1 MRTTVKQKENDELMM
16 KLAKNIRKY
25 RKLRNITQEELADK
39 MEISREY
46 LRRFET
52 KFGKEGLSFINIYKA
67 AKVLNVKID
76 DLVE

>member
-1 MRTTVKQKENDELMM
+1 MRTTVKQKENEELMM

-52 KFGKEGLSFINIYKA
+52 KFGKEGLSFINI
-67 AKVLNVKID
+67 
-76 DLVE
+76 